1 LPREQE
7 AIWLELCK
15 QRKNG
20 RIPNWKNTMLVSDCG
35 SSLGWL
41 SIAQGM
47 FPCLKPGN
55 KYLILRHGVPS
66 IARGPECLVVQ
77 GIGIQEANATNLF
90 AEDDKLLRTLAGNAF
105 TVNICCAFFFV
116 AALLALC
123 PWQAMCFMFFFRIS
137 L

>member
-1 LPREQE
+1 
-7 AIWLELCK
+7 
-15 QRKNG
+15 
-20 RIPNWKNTMLVSDCG
+20 MLVSDCG

-47 FPCLKPGN
+47 FPCLRPGN

-66 IARGPECLVVQ
+66 IARGPECLAVQ

-105 TVNICCAFFFV
+105 TANICCAFSV

-123 PWQAMCFMFFFRIS
+123 P
-137 L
+137 